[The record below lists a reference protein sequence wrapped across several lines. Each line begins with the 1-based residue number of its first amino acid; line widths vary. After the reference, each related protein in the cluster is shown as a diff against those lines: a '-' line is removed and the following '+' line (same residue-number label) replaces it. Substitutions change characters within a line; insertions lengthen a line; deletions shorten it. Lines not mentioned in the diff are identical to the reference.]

1 MCLVL
6 LWYKGDAASTFFM
19 IMANG
24 IKVKLV
30 MSCGF
35 RAPQHNPSPNRDIKD
50 FSGEDY
56 DTANCVN
63 CIITLHV

>member
-1 MCLVL
+1 
-6 LWYKGDAASTFFM
+6 M

-56 DTANCVN
+56 DTTNCVN